1 MSIDSVH
8 LGELA
13 VLGALAACPDGLTRK
28 RLLAIATEAGVQGA
42 ETAVDGLARRG
53 HLRERRDLLRLTP
66 GGIEALLELH
76 ARLEQSLDPSA
87 PHAAHEGAQ
96 SIPWLT
102 TVQTQ
107 WIDALSFN
115 YAVPQEALA
124 TLLPAPL
131 EPELHKGCA
140 WIQVLVSS
148 LRDLRPRG
156 APALFGVNFYQ
167 ISYRAAVRYRGA
179 DGAWRRG
186 GFFARS
192 DTNNEVMRTIGN
204 RLAEFRFHDFGAAT
218 MSLLRQGEQLIVG
231 VDPERAR
238 PGGKFVAVVPTTPL
252 RGPPDGSVWDSLA
265 DLHEPLVECYDALGV
280 DQDAGHVYILTVDR
294 DPWNAVFV
302 RPSNV
307 YCEYVDT
314 GPLAGAGARLD
325 SVLHIRRCEYHWRP
339 LRRERFA

>member
-1 MSIDSVH
+1 MSSDSIDPA
-8 LGELA
+8 ELS

-28 RLLAIATEAGVQGA
+28 RLLAIATEAGVQRA
-42 ETAVDGLARRG
+42 DTAVDMLGKRG
-53 HLRERRDLLRLTP
+53 HVRERRDLLRLTP
-66 GGIEALLELH
+66 DGIEALLALH

-115 YAVPQEALA
+115 YAVAEEALA
-124 TLLPAPL
+124 TLLPPPL
-131 EPELHKGCA
+131 EPERHKGSA
-140 WIQVLVSS
+140 WMQVLISS
-148 LRDLRPRG
+148 LRDLRPQG

-186 GFFARS
+186 GYFTRS

-218 MSLLRQGEQLIVG
+218 MSLLRQGDGLIVG
-231 VDPERAR
+231 VDPEPAR

-252 RGPPDGSVWDSLA
+252 RGPPDGSVWNSLD
-265 DLHEPLVECYDALGV
+265 DLHEPLVECYDALGIDV
-280 DQDAGHVYILTVDR
+280 DKGHVYVLTVDR
-294 DPWNAVFV
+294 DPWNAAFV
-302 RPSNV
+302 QPSNV
-307 YCEYVDT
+307 YCEYVDA
-314 GPLAGAGARLD
+314 GPLAGASARLD
-325 SVLHIRRCEYHWRP
+325 SVLHIRQCEYRWRP
-339 LRRERFA
+339 LRRERFR